1 VNGNLIGTR
10 VAVSGRMHLTR
21 RQQWLLFA
29 GATAGLAAPLASK
42 AISAAWKSATGQE
55 PPDETRQRDPDWR
68 RLILWTVGSAVVTSL
83 AKLAAHQAAAAAWKE
98 VRGEAPPRKR
108 RRRGRRAFA

>member
-1 VNGNLIGTR
+1 MS
-10 VAVSGRMHLTR
+10 VAVLGRMHLTR

-42 AISAAWKSATGQE
+42 AISAAWKRATGEE
-55 PPDETRQRDPDWR
+55 PPDETRQRDPNWQK
-68 RLILWTVGSAVVTSL
+68 LIVWTVGSAVVTSL
-83 AKLAAHQAAAAAWKE
+83 AKLAAHQAAAAAWKG

-108 RRRGRRAFA
+108 RRRRRALA